1 MRKLS
6 GLMIA
11 ALLVGLLALSNGRP
25 ARADGGVTPEQLAAA
40 DWFCVIGFAPGGSG
54 VGCFPP
60 SSRLGAVTL
69 TPLIFDT
76 SGNLLGTVI
85 LLRADKYHGQP
96 CPSQGTDE
104 WLLENLLGVDYRACH
119 HFELP

>member
-1 MRKLS
+1 MRTLS
-6 GLMIA
+6 KPMIV
-11 ALLVGLLALSNGRP
+11 ALLVGLVVLSGGRP
-25 ARADGGVTPEQLAAA
+25 ARADGGVNPEQLTVAG
-40 DWFCVIGFAPGGSG
+40 WFCVIGFAPGGSG

-60 SSRLGAVTL
+60 STALGDVTL
-69 TPLIFDT
+69 TALIFDI